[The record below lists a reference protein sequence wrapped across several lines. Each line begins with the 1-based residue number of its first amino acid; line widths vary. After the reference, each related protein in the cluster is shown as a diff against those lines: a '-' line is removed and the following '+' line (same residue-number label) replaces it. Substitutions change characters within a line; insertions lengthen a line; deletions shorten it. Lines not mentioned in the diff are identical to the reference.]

1 MGRSPSPGW
10 CFTRRHPFSG
20 GSSPWARRRHVSF
33 SRRHR
38 VRGGCE
44 EYSLTIASAARER
57 GYRVVAALPFRTE
70 TQTLIEDF
78 RSRRIEYRPLEI
90 AEDPEAARSSVSRHA
105 SRLARPLTLL
115 AHVRPSVVLLAL
127 PWPTYG
133 FGTIVAC
140 RLLRI
145 PLAVVFQLAALPFA
159 FSRAKLDIY
168 RWARRG
174 PQRWVAVSE
183 HNRAVLRRSFRPEPG
198 GHPSRQECGRQAA
211 DEGGR
216 RPFGAANGLGA
227 AVRRELGYDDRDL
240 ILLTVGRLH
249 AQKGYLDLIS
259 AIPHIVAERPNVRFV
274 WAGEGPPSAGDRGQ
288 AASVPVW
295 RSAVGLVG
303 HRSRCASTSRPRRT
317 SSCFRPTSK
326 ASRFRCAR
334 RSMAG
339 LPVVASDASGM
350 PEIITSGVTGLLFRT
365 AGQGRLVGNAALGA
379 PAPTLRCARWRRG
392 PTCGTF
398 GDHDESR
405 MVEETLAAAGGAPRP
420 PDVPGGRLIVASA
433 ELLAGREGS
442 CPRPPVQ
449 PSLMPIRPV

>member
-1 MGRSPSPGW
+1 MDSPAPRLVLASPST
-10 CFTRRHPFSG
+10 F
-20 GSSPWARRRHVSF
+20 
-33 SRRHR
+33 
-38 VRGGCE
+38 RGGCE

-90 AEDPEAARSSVSRHA
+90 AEDPEAARSSVSRHG
-105 SRLARPLTLL
+105 SRLVRSLTLL
-115 AHVRPSVVLLAL
+115 ARVRPSVVLLAL

-174 PQRWVAVSE
+174 PQQWVAVSE
-183 HNRAVLRRSFRPEPG
+183 HNRTILQQSFRLNPEDIRLVRNAARMPPTEAVAD
-198 GHPSRQECGRQAA
+198 PSGLERVRA
-211 DEGGR
+211 D
-216 RPFGAANGLGA
+216 
-227 AVRRELGYDDRDL
+227 VRRELGYDDRDL

-274 WAGEGPPSAGDRGQ
+274 WVGEGPHRPEIEAKLRESGVQGRVRLMGDRTDVPRFLTAADIFVLPTHFEGQ
-288 AASVPVW
+288 PFSVCE
-295 RSAVGLVG
+295 AM
-303 HRSRCASTSRPRRT
+303 
-317 SSCFRPTSK
+317 
-326 ASRFRCAR
+326 
-334 RSMAG
+334 MAE
-339 LPVVASDASGM
+339 LPVVVSDASGI

-365 AGQGRLVGNAALGA
+365 ADREDLLEKLRWALRHPSEMRQMA
-379 PAPTLRCARWRRG
+379 ERARAG
-392 PTCGTF
+392 LSE
-398 GDHDESR
+398 HDESR
-405 MVEETLAAAGGAPRP
+405 MVDQTLALLDELRAARRSPGA
-420 PDVPGGRLIVASA
+420 DT
-433 ELLAGREGS
+433 
-442 CPRPPVQ
+442 
-449 PSLMPIRPV
+449 